1 MAAPLDNARAVL
13 DLLLDVEMAVYRS
26 LHVGPIKRL
35 VARFARA
42 QRFARTQRLNR
53 DLFLKAQSLKYNTTG
68 EARAQDFLFDVAPEG
83 PLGPLRGSGQW
94 KKWTP
99 HAVLRAAFAPSSH
112 TSRACVHGMGWR
124 SCNSAAIEAG
134 RGWSYP
140 SATA

>member
-13 DLLLDVEMAVYRS
+13 ALLAGREDGG
-26 LHVGPIKRL
+26 VGPIRRL
-35 VARFARA
+35 AARFARA
-42 QRFARTQRLNR
+42 KGIAKKRRLKQ
-53 DLFLKAQSLKYNTTG
+53 DLILKAQSLKYNTTG

-83 PLGPLRGSGQW
+83 PLGPLRGTGQW

-99 HAVLRAAFAPSSH
+99 HAVLRAAFAPSSQ
-112 TSRACVHGMGWR
+112 TSRACVHGMGR
-124 SCNSAAIEAG
+124 GSCNSAAIEAG